1 EVVAL
6 SRSAVELRGWVASR
20 ATRALAARVAGSVA
34 GVDTVINNIL
44 VRGEDDLAVPAGEPS
59 DLLA

>member
-1 EVVAL
+1 
-6 SRSAVELRGWVASR
+6 
-20 ATRALAARVAGSVA
+20 VAGSVA